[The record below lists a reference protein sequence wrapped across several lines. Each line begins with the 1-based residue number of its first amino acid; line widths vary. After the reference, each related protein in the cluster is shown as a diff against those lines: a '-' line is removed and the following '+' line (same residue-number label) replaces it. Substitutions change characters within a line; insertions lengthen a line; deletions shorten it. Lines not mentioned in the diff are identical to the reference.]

1 MLEITLAE
9 GVASGVTVV
18 KALQKVYD
26 KHLATKDLLV
36 KSSYRPPEERP
47 DASHLPDIVHDLSVE
62 TVKRVLNNV
71 EEDDTVLFVVA
82 RYTNLRPGFLYV
94 LRTRGLNVAG
104 EGPWSEVTYSAY
116 TRPTRPHPPS
126 PPFIETAA
134 LRSIKFA
141 WEPPD
146 DGGSAII
153 GYKIH
158 LRNTGKYI
166 ELQRSSVSYL
176 WEGLF
181 PGRSYQMRVM
191 ARNVVGDSEWSDW
204 NLDGTQSHTLTGAP
218 ETPTNPLAID
228 GTWSNITLETRIPF
242 CNGAP
247 ATSMLV
253 EQRTIE
259 PFQLGEWVSCAKPI
273 YRLPPAK
280 TSEVEVVEGVDPDKQ
295 QLEVEALVAKLE
307 LLKASAGFNPHNK
320 GNKKIDDEILSLV
333 EKQKP
338 PGSKIRFSV
347 GDLTSNT
354 LYEFRVQFVNIAGT
368 SDYSQPSH
376 RAKTN
381 KAALPGDC
389 SPPVV
394 VRIGENFCVL
404 EAILPT
410 EGGAR
415 IKYLNVE
422 VVDLDGDGVRI
433 ERLSRD
439 NLDNDGT
446 VTCRIPNLK
455 PGACYI
461 FRCQAESPVGC
472 GVYSSFSP
480 EIQLPAPALD
490 GTGTVAS
497 NADLG
502 TPPPAVSGRRAS
514 LLGGSVQGS
523 SSMLVTG
530 ASSKSINI
538 TNVAAGVA
546 AAVGAGS
553 SNNTSRRSMNGA
565 SFMAA
570 TTNAAVEVSGGA
582 TSGSMLP
589 VPATPAKART
599 VRIVVSPIS
608 PSQVQ
613 EGGEAPDVKVNLPP
627 SNTHQNPNI

>member
-1 MLEITLAE
+1 
-9 GVASGVTVV
+9 
-18 KALQKVYD
+18 
-26 KHLATKDLLV
+26 
-36 KSSYRPPEERP
+36 
-47 DASHLPDIVHDLSVE
+47 
-62 TVKRVLNNV
+62 
-71 EEDDTVLFVVA
+71 
-82 RYTNLRPGFLYV
+82 
-94 LRTRGLNVAG
+94 
-104 EGPWSEVTYSAY
+104 
-116 TRPTRPHPPS
+116 
-126 PPFIETAA
+126 
-134 LRSIKFA
+134 
-141 WEPPD
+141 
-146 DGGSAII
+146 
-153 GYKIH
+153 
-158 LRNTGKYI
+158 LRNTGKHI

-228 GTWSNITLETRIPF
+228 GTWSTITLETRIPF

-253 EQRTIE
+253 EQRTVE
-259 PFQLGEWVSCAKPI
+259 PFQLGEWVSTAKPI

-280 TSEVEVVEGVDPDKQ
+280 TSEVEVVEGVDPEKQ
-295 QLEVEALVAKLE
+295 QLEVEALVAQLE

-320 GNKKIDDEILSLV
+320 GNKKIDDEIQSLV

-338 PGSKIRFSV
+338 AGSKIRFTV
-347 GDLTSNT
+347 GELVSNI

-389 SPPVV
+389 DPPVV

-404 EAILPT
+404 EAVLPA

-446 VTCRIPNLK
+446 VTCRIQNLK
-455 PGACYI
+455 PGACYV

-472 GVYSSFSP
+472 GAYSNFSP
-480 EIQLPAPALD
+480 EIQLPVALD
-490 GTGTVAS
+490 GTEAAS
-497 NADLG
+497 SSTDLG

-514 LLGGSVQGS
+514 LIAGS
-523 SSMLVTG
+523 
-530 ASSKSINI
+530 SSKSINI
-538 TNVAAGVA
+538 ASVAAGVA
-546 AAVGAGS
+546 ATVGAGI
-553 SNNTSRRSMNGA
+553 NNNSSRRSMNGA
-565 SFMAA
+565 SFMAVNNSA
-570 TTNAAVEVSGGA
+570 VAEASDGVAGGASFISPAAV
-582 TSGSMLP
+582 T
-589 VPATPAKART
+589 PATKART
-599 VRIVVSPIS
+599 VRIAVSPIS
-608 PSQVQ
+608 PAQMQ
-613 EGGEAPDVKVNLPP
+613 EGGEAPDVQVNLPP
-627 SNTHQNPNI
+627 SSTHRNPVI